1 MTRAKRAR
9 PPDRRVPADVPIVA
23 AFLLLA
29 NGIIAFAPWQAL
41 HVVPGLVLLLFVP
54 GYALLTV
61 LFPGRPD
68 ADHSIVGGI
77 DGVERVALS
86 FGLSVALV
94 PLLYLIAYLFGRLNP
109 PSTLMLFGVLNGF
122 VVLAML
128 LGVVRRKELSPA
140 RRFDLPARGAIAP
153 EVADR
158 RTDRRGF
165 LADIALGGAVVAAVG
180 SLAYAISDPGDG
192 ERFTE
197 FQLLSRTGGG
207 EYVAG
212 DYRTVL
218 TAGEP
223 QSQIVG
229 IENHEHVRTTY
240 TVVAELQRVDTEGDS
255 ARLLER
261 GDRTERTVSVAPGE
275 SAYLEQG
282 VTPDI
287 VAENLRLA
295 YMLYTNA
302 SPIDDPYREL
312 HLWVDVYEPGTEP
325 TGA

>member
-1 MTRAKRAR
+1 MTRTERSPR
-9 PPDRRVPADVPIVA
+9 SDRRVPADVPIVA
-23 AFLLLA
+23 AFLVVA
-29 NGIIAFAPWQAL
+29 NGIIAFAPWQPL
-41 HVVPGLVLLLFVP
+41 RVVPGLLLLLFVP
-54 GYALLTV
+54 GYALLTL
-61 LFPGRPD
+61 LFPARTDPGD
-68 ADHSIVGGI
+68 SAADGL
-77 DGVERVALS
+77 DGSERVALS

-94 PLLYLIAYLFGRLNP
+94 PLLYLLGYLFSLLNP
-109 PSTLMLFGVLNGF
+109 PSTLMSFGVLNGF
-122 VVLAML
+122 IVLCML
-128 LGVVRRKELSPA
+128 LGLVRRQELAPSD
-140 RRFDLPARGAIAP
+140 RFDLPSRRAVVP
-153 EVADR
+153 ELSDR

-165 LADIALGGAVVAAVG
+165 LADLALGGAILTAIG
-180 SLAYAISDPGDG
+180 SFAYAISDPGDG

-197 FQLLSRTGGG
+197 FQLLSRTQGG

-229 IENHEHVRTTY
+229 IENHEHARTTY
-240 TVVAELQRVDTEGDS
+240 TVVAELQRVDTEGD
-255 ARLLER
+255 AAELLER

-287 VAENLRLA
+287 VDENLRLA
-295 YMLYTNA
+295 YLLYTSD
-302 SPIDDPYREL
+302 SPIGEPYREL

>member
-1 MTRAKRAR
+1 MTRSRRR
-9 PPDRRVPADVPIVA
+9 PPDRRVPADVPLVA
-23 AFLLLA
+23 AFLLVA
-29 NGIIAFAPWQAL
+29 NGIIALAPWQSL
-41 HVVPGLVLLLFVP
+41 RVVPGLVLLLFAP

-68 ADHSIVGGI
+68 AEHSTVGGI
-77 DGVERVALS
+77 DRLERAVLS
-86 FGLSVALV
+86 FGVSVALV
-94 PLLYLIAYLFGRLNP
+94 PVLYLLGYLFSRLNP
-109 PSTLMLFGVLNGF
+109 PSTLMLLGVLDGF
-122 VVLAML
+122 VVVTMA
-128 LGVVRRKELSPA
+128 LGYLRRRELSAP
-140 RRFDLPARGAIAP
+140 RRFDLPPRETVVP

-165 LADIALGGAVVAAVG
+165 LADLALGGAIVAAVG

-197 FQLLSRTGGG
+197 FQLLSRTESG

-229 IENHEHVRTTY
+229 IENYEHARTTY

-255 ARLLER
+255 AQLLER

-275 SAYLEQG
+275 SAYIEQG

-287 VAENLRLA
+287 VAEDLRLA
-295 YMLYTNA
+295 YLLYTSD
-302 SPIDDPYREL
+302 SPIGEPYREL

-325 TGA
+325 TGE